1 MNDVTVVTSVTYP
14 SPESLALVADVQYH
28 EPYLS
33 AALNR
38 KFRGIVDP
46 GFYAGFFPKP
56 GGGMNLLI
64 TSVDGDK
71 TAGAASV
78 NIGEFYQVTIQ
89 QRKDISLALSA
100 GKKYAIVLKGRYLLG
115 EDSYQVNTASHI
127 HAAEFVART
136 YTDSYQLGD
145 GELLVCT
152 VNIPA
157 GVSAITKEMIDVSDR
172 IDLAIGIEISDS
184 VTSTRSDVA
193 ASSLAVKKAYDLAK
207 SKYTAQDAS
216 TTQKGL
222 VQLSSATNSDSETM
236 AATPKAVKSVKE
248 LADTKAPIE
257 SPSLTG
263 TPTAPTAAQGTNS
276 TQIANT
282 AFVKAAITALINGAP
297 GTLDTLKEI
306 AAAINNDPNFSTT
319 INNALALKAPL
330 ASPALTGIPTAP
342 TAAQGTNNTQIATT
356 AYVRAA
362 ISALVGSS
370 PEALD
375 TLNELAAAL
384 GNDPNFA
391 TTMTN
396 ALAGKQPLDATL
408 TALAALATGANKLP
422 YFTGKDTVAQTDLT
436 SVGRDILAKTSTLAV
451 IQYLGLRELGTSG
464 EKIPLLSTANTWSAR
479 QTFNGGITGALTGNA
494 DTATKLKTARTI
506 GGVAFDGSANIN
518 LPGVNTTGNQNT
530 TGNAATATKLATA
543 RNINGV
549 KFDGSGDVNINTLVS
564 RGRVTALSGSTQG
577 TAGIQMYEAYNNS
590 YPTTYG
596 NVLHM
601 KGASAAG
608 EGELL
613 IGWSGTSGAHAPVFI
628 RSRRDNT
635 DAAWSAWA
643 QVYTSRDSIP
653 GVNATGNQNTTG
665 NAATATK
672 LQTART
678 IGGVS
683 FDGTANINLPGV
695 NVAGNQNTSGNAAT
709 ATKLQTARTINGVLF
724 DGSKNIE
731 LTPRSIGTINSTT
744 MSFSGGAG
752 WFKLATVTMPQA
764 SSVVYI
770 SLIGGAGYNVGSPQ
784 QAGISELVLRAGNGN
799 PKGITGA
806 LWRRTSVGFTNFA
819 WVNTSGD
826 TYDVYVEIGNHAT
839 GVNIQWDYTSNASVT
854 IHTSPTYTAN
864 KPTGL
869 TDGTVYVIYSS
880 HIKPTA
886 TDVGA
891 LPITGGNLNGGL
903 TATGEIISKSGNGLR
918 IAYGNY
924 GFFIR
929 NDGSNTYF
937 MLTDSGNSLGTY
949 NRLRPLIINN
959 ANGAVTIGNGLDV
972 TGGINGSL
980 NGNASTA
987 TKLQTARKISGVSFD
1002 GSADITLTAEN
1013 VSAFALRATGTYADT
1028 SGAVPW
1034 NAESGAYNVTR
1045 SGDSYIVANFYTGV
1059 GSCRTLQIRAH
1070 HKNGGLYYR
1079 SSRDGYGFEEGWA
1092 QIYTKK
1098 DSIPGVNT
1106 TGNQNTTGNAA
1117 TATKLQ
1123 TARTIGGVSFDGS
1136 ANINL
1141 PGVNTTGNQ
1150 NTTGNA
1156 ATATKL
1162 QTARNING
1170 VPFDGT
1176 KDITLTP
1183 KDLDAYSKSEVQ
1195 SALAGKQPLD
1205 NTLTNLS
1212 GKDVAGLLAYLQLGE
1227 AAKRDVGTG
1236 NNQLP
1241 DMSAFGMSRNGQT
1254 AWDILPNGMIR
1265 QVGTVTLTP
1274 VGNFNAQVLGGVTY
1288 YTHYYRVNFPRQ
1300 FPNAQIATL
1309 ATLASYSFS
1318 TQSSM
1323 AGKSLATHR
1332 DTDSGTDVS
1341 RTRFTVS
1348 YTTPNLGEIPTLHF
1362 EAIGY

>member
-46 GFYAGFFPKP
+46 GFYAGFLPKP

-78 NIGEFYQVTIQ
+78 DIGEFYQVTIQ

-115 EDSYQVNTASHI
+115 EDTYQVNTASHI
-127 HAAEFVART
+127 HAAEFVSRT

-157 GVSAITKEMIDVSDR
+157 GVSAITQEMIDTSKR
-172 IDLAIGIEISDS
+172 INRTIGIDISDS

-549 KFDGSGDVNINTLVS
+549 KFDGSGDININTLVS

-635 DAAWSAWA
+635 DAAWSEWA
-643 QVYTSRDSIP
+643 QVYTSKDSIP
-653 GVNATGNQNTTG
+653 GVNTTGNQNTTG
-665 NAATATK
+665 NAASATK

-683 FDGTANINLPGV
+683 FNGTANIDLPGV
-695 NVAGNQNTSGNAAT
+695 N
-709 ATKLQTARTINGVLF
+709 K
-724 DGSKNIE
+724 
-731 LTPRSIGTINSTT
+731 
-744 MSFSGGAG
+744 
-752 WFKLATVTMPQA
+752 
-764 SSVVYI
+764 
-770 SLIGGAGYNVGSPQ
+770 
-784 QAGISELVLRAGNGN
+784 
-799 PKGITGA
+799 
-806 LWRRTSVGFTNFA
+806 
-819 WVNTSGD
+819 
-826 TYDVYVEIGNHAT
+826 
-839 GVNIQWDYTSNASVT
+839 
-854 IHTSPTYTAN
+854 
-864 KPTGL
+864 
-869 TDGTVYVIYSS
+869 
-880 HIKPTA
+880 
-886 TDVGA
+886 
-891 LPITGGNLNGGL
+891 
-903 TATGEIISKSGNGLR
+903 
-918 IAYGNY
+918 
-924 GFFIR
+924 
-929 NDGSNTYF
+929 
-937 MLTDSGNSLGTY
+937 
-949 NRLRPLIINN
+949 
-959 ANGAVTIGNGLDV
+959 
-972 TGGINGSL
+972 
-980 NGNASTA
+980 
-987 TKLQTARKISGVSFD
+987 
-1002 GSADITLTAEN
+1002 
-1013 VSAFALRATGTYADT
+1013 
-1028 SGAVPW
+1028 
-1034 NAESGAYNVTR
+1034 
-1045 SGDSYIVANFYTGV
+1045 
-1059 GSCRTLQIRAH
+1059 
-1070 HKNGGLYYR
+1070 
-1079 SSRDGYGFEEGWA
+1079 
-1092 QIYTKK
+1092 
-1098 DSIPGVNT
+1098 
-1106 TGNQNTTGNAA
+1106 TGNQSTTGNAA

-1141 PGVNTTGNQ
+1141 PGVNIAGNQ

-1162 QTARNING
+1162 LTARTINGVSFDGSANISLSPANIGCPASPTGWLVTGDNGASITTEQLVTLLRDNGAFNAKAWIARCAWAYANSASIPDSETGCGIIPLAGAVIEVFNNGSSSNNYTIRITTATTTGVSGALTNAEFVYVFNGTSYSPGWRRAYNTKNKPTAADVGALPLSGGALTGGLTAAGEIISKSANGLRIAYGNYGFFIRNDGSNTYFMLTDSDNSLGTYNRLRPLIINNANGAVTIGNGLNVTGGINGSLNGNAATATKLQTARKISG
-1170 VPFDGT
+1170 VPFDGST
-1176 KDITLTP
+1176 DITLTAAHVAAFARRATDTYADADGGVPWNAESGAYKVTRSGDSYILVNFYTGVGSCRTLQMKAHYRNGGLFYRSSRDGYGFEEDWAEVYTSKNLPPESYPVGAPIPWPSDTVPSGYALMQGQTFDKSAYP
-1183 KDLDAYSKSEVQ
+1183 KLAAAYPSGVIPDMRGWTIKGKPASGRAVLSQEQDGIKSHTHSASASSTDLGTKTTSSFDYGTKSTNNTGAHTHSVSGTAASAGAHTHSMTFVSGGSSGAPGSGSPDYSKYSVNTS
-1195 SALAGKQPLD
+1195 SAGAH
-1205 NTLTNLS
+1205 
-1212 GKDVAGLLAYLQLGE
+1212 
-1227 AAKRDVGTG
+1227 
-1236 NNQLP
+1236 
-1241 DMSAFGMSRNGQT
+1241 
-1254 AWDILPNGMIR
+1254 
-1265 QVGTVTLTP
+1265 
-1274 VGNFNAQVLGGVTY
+1274 
-1288 YTHYYRVNFPRQ
+1288 THSV
-1300 FPNAQIATL
+1300 
-1309 ATLASYSFS
+1309 
-1318 TQSSM
+1318 
-1323 AGKSLATHR
+1323 
-1332 DTDSGTDVS
+1332 SGTAAS
-1341 RTRFTVS
+1341 AGAHAHTVGIGAHTHS
-1348 YTTPNLGEIPTLHF
+1348 V
-1362 EAIGY
+1362 AIGSHGHTITVNAAGNAENTVKNIAFNYIVRLA

>member
-1 MNDVTVVTSVTYP
+1 MGADKTNNIMTLSSGVSQP
-14 SPESLALVADVQYH
+14 LLADVQYF
-28 EPYLS
+28 ELYS
-33 AALNR
+33 SSALNR
-38 KFRGIVDP
+38 KLKNIVLP
-46 GFYAGFFPKP
+46 GFYCGFEPVP
-56 GGGMNLLI
+56 GTGLSVRI
-64 TSVDGDK
+64 TSENSEGK
-71 TAGAASV
+71 GAASV
-78 NIGEFYQVTIQ
+78 DVNNVQISVQQIEDVTVSVKAGATNI
-89 QRKDISLALSA
+89 
-100 GKKYAIVLKGRYLLG
+100 IVLEANFEHGVKTT
-115 EDSYQVNTASHI
+115 QVESASSVS
-127 HAAEFVART
+127 AARIYART
-136 YTDSYQLGD
+136 DNTIGQNQI
-145 GELLVCT
+145 ELCRVIVPNGAT
-152 VNIPA
+152 AV
-157 GVSAITKEMIDVSDR
+157 TKEMIVLKYRVNRAVGVEFSN
-172 IDLAIGIEISDS
+172 EIS
-184 VTSTRSDVA
+184 STEERKA
-193 ASSLAVKKAYDLAK
+193 ATPLAVKTLHDL
-207 SKYTAQDAS
+207 
-216 TTQKGL
+216 
-222 VQLSSATNSDSETM
+222 V
-236 AATPKAVKSVKE
+236 
-248 LADTKAPIE
+248 DTKAPLD
-257 SPSLTG
+257 SPHLSG
-263 TPTAPTAAQGTNS
+263 TPTSPTPEPGTNN
-276 TQIANT
+276 TQIANA

-530 TGNAATATKLATA
+530 TGNAATATKLQA
-543 RNINGV
+543 
-549 KFDGSGDVNINTLVS
+549 
-564 RGRVTALSGSTQG
+564 
-577 TAGIQMYEAYNNS
+577 
-590 YPTTYG
+590 
-596 NVLHM
+596 
-601 KGASAAG
+601 
-608 EGELL
+608 
-613 IGWSGTSGAHAPVFI
+613 
-628 RSRRDNT
+628 
-635 DAAWSAWA
+635 
-643 QVYTSRDSIP
+643 
-653 GVNATGNQNTTG
+653 
-665 NAATATK
+665 
-672 LQTART
+672 ART

-709 ATKLQTARTINGVLF
+709 ATKLQTARTINGVSF

-731 LTPRSIGTINSTT
+731 LTPRSIGSINSAT

-826 TYDVYVEIGNHAT
+826 TYDIYVEIGNYAT
-839 GVNIQWDYTSNASVT
+839 GVNIQWDYTKDATVQ

-903 TATGEIISKSGNGLR
+903 TATGEIISKSANGLR

-959 ANGAVTIGNGLDV
+959 ANGAVTIGNGLNV

-980 NGNASTA
+980 NGNAATA
-987 TKLQTARKISGVSFD
+987 TKLQAARTIGGVSFD
-1002 GSADITLTAEN
+1002 GSANIDL
-1013 VSAFALRATGTYADT
+1013 
-1028 SGAVPW
+1028 
-1034 NAESGAYNVTR
+1034 
-1045 SGDSYIVANFYTGV
+1045 
-1059 GSCRTLQIRAH
+1059 
-1070 HKNGGLYYR
+1070 
-1079 SSRDGYGFEEGWA
+1079 
-1092 QIYTKK
+1092 
-1098 DSIPGVNT
+1098 PGVNK

-1123 TARTIGGVSFDGS
+1123 TACTINGVSFDGS
-1136 ANINL
+1136 KNIELTAEDLNLQEFINKAN
-1141 PGVNTTGNQ
+1141 
-1150 NTTGNA
+1150 NA
-1156 ATATKL
+1156 V
-1162 QTARNING
+1162 QRSG
-1170 VPFDGT
+1170 
-1176 KDITLTP
+1176 DI
-1183 KDLDAYSKSEVQ
+1183 
-1195 SALAGKQPLD
+1195 
-1205 NTLTNLS
+1205 LS
-1212 GKDVAGLLAYLQLGE
+1212 GGLTFENDSVLAWIRNTDW
-1227 AAKRDVGTG
+1227 AKIGFKNDA
-1236 NNQLP
+1236 
-1241 DMSAFGMSRNGQT
+1241 DS
-1254 AWDILPNGMIR
+1254 
-1265 QVGTVTLTP
+1265 
-1274 VGNFNAQVLGGVTY
+1274 
-1288 YTHYYRVNFPRQ
+1288 
-1300 FPNAQIATL
+1300 
-1309 ATLASYSFS
+1309 
-1318 TQSSM
+1318 
-1323 AGKSLATHR
+1323 
-1332 DTDSGTDVS
+1332 DTDSYMWFETGDNGNEYFKWRSKQSTTTKDLMNLKWDALSVLVKALFSSEVKISTVNALRIFNSSFGAIFRRSEECLHIIPTRENEGENGDIGPLRPFALNLRTGRISMGHGLDVTGDIFANRFAINSNNGMWIQMRDNNAIFGRNIVKTDSAQALLRQDHADRKFMIGGLGNRQFGIYMINNSRTDNGTDGQAYMDNNGNWLCGSQVIPGNYGNFDS
-1341 RTRFTVS
+1341 RYVKDVR
-1348 YTTPNLGEIPTLHF
+1348 LGSQQYYGVNNWQTWNFQCPSGHVLSGINVQDTGSNSADNIAGVYYRPVQKYINGTWYNV
-1362 EAIGY
+1362 ASV